1 MVIPALVVALVLGG
15 VWFVARARRALAVE
29 RELAIRLPVGD
40 DGFVIDGGPIRLEG
54 AGRNRAVLL
63 LHGFGDTP
71 QTLEYL
77 AGRLRADDWNVVAPA
92 LPGHARTIREFARS
106 TADDWLAAARRE
118 FEALRLTHDEV
129 AVVGLSMGGALAS
142 VLAADDTT
150 LPALVLLAPYLAMSR
165 RVRRFS
171 RLHALLALWRAY
183 VFGRSVRSI
192 RDPLERSRNRA
203 YGYTPPATLH
213 ELWRVVRW
221 ARGAAPRIVA
231 PTLVIV
237 SRQDNRIA
245 SPDAEAAFGLIG
257 SPEKRIVWIEGAG
270 HVITVDYGR
279 DEVIE
284 QTRDWLRRHSAQGE
298 RRQS

>member
-1 MVIPALVVALVLGG
+1 MMPSLLVAIVLVV
-15 VWFVARARRALAVE
+15 VWFSARAWRASAVE
-29 RELAIRLPVGD
+29 RELAKRLPVD
-40 DGFVIDGGPIRLEG
+40 DSGFVVGGGPIRLEG
-54 AGRNRAVLL
+54 ATRNRAVLL

-77 AGRLRADDWNVVAPA
+77 AARLRTDEWNVVAPA

-106 TADDWLAAARRE
+106 TAEDWLEASRRE
-118 FEALRLTHDEV
+118 LEALRQRHDEV

-142 VLAADDTT
+142 VLAADDPK
-150 LPALVLLAPYLAMSR
+150 LPALVLLAPYLAMSK

-171 RLHALLALWRAY
+171 RLHALLAIWRVY

-192 RDPLERSRNRA
+192 RDPVERGRNRA
-203 YGYTPPATLH
+203 YGYTPPVALH
-213 ELWRVVRW
+213 ELWRVVQW
-221 ARGAAPRIVA
+221 ARGATPRIVA

-245 SPDAEAAFGLIG
+245 SPDAEAAFRLIG
-257 SPEKRIVWIEGAG
+257 SSEKRIVWIEGAG

-284 QTRDWLRRHSAQGE
+284 QTRDWLRTHSAKAVRAQ
-298 RRQS
+298 R

>member
-1 MVIPALVVALVLGG
+1 MIPSLLVAVALVV
-15 VWFVARARRALAVE
+15 VWFIARAWRASAVE
-29 RELAIRLPVGD
+29 RELALRLPVD
-40 DGFVIDGGPIRLEG
+40 DQGFVVGGGPIRLEG
-54 AGRNRAVLL
+54 AALNRAALL

-77 AGRLRADDWNVVAPA
+77 ATQLRSDEWNVVAPA

-106 TADDWLAAARRE
+106 TADEWLEAARRE
-118 FEALRLTHDEV
+118 LVALRQSHDEV
-129 AVVGLSMGGALAS
+129 VVVGLSMGGALAS

-150 LPALVLLAPYLAMSR
+150 LPALVLLAPYLAMSK

-171 RLHALLALWRAY
+171 RVHRLLAIWRVY

-192 RDPLERSRNRA
+192 RDPVERGRNRA
-203 YGYTPPATLH
+203 YGYTPPVALH

-245 SPDAEAAFGLIG
+245 SPDAEAAFRLIG

-284 QTRDWLRRHSAQGE
+284 QTRDWLRTHSALDGRG
-298 RRQS
+298 RR